1 MEVNGLLQSDFS
13 VGAEIVIGLITTVGT
28 DTDEVIRSLKM
39 QLEHFCYSV
48 EEISVSKQ
56 ILSQFEDTRPDSFQ
70 SEYERITHY
79 MDLGNRVRTDTDDNS
94 ILMKGVAREL
104 FLKREHDDNNFPKPR
119 NNVAY
124 IIKSLKHPDEVDY
137 MRRTYG
143 DSFYLVGITTTRERR
158 LEWLEKRNNM
168 SQSQAITLLERDE
181 NEDIAYGQHTRDAFQ
196 HADYFIGVDGNSDRI
211 YSCVERFIDL
221 LFGNPF
227 ITPNFDEY
235 AMFMAYAAS
244 LRSADLS
251 RQIGAVITKNSEI
264 LSMGVNDCPQYGG
277 GLYWPILDEKGRYI
291 DIDNG
296 RDYTLG
302 YDSNKHEQQ
311 KIIENICKNLGLE
324 VSESNI
330 KKIKKA
336 GIGDITEYGRVVHGE
351 MEAILSCARNNI
363 SCRGATLYATTFP
376 CHNCAKHIIA
386 AGIERVVYIEPYPK
400 SKAFDF
406 YKNEITND
414 KAMQQRVL
422 FEPFVGVGPQRY
434 IDLFAMSSTRW
445 YTKKRKSSDGNKLE
459 WNRGV
464 ATFRSPA
471 SLLNYLDGEETAL
484 LNFEDETV
492 AIKKGDMPHEQN

>member
-1 MEVNGLLQSDFS
+1 MLQNDSS
-13 VGAEIVIGLITTVGT
+13 EGNEIVIGLIATVGT

-39 QLEHFCYSV
+39 QLNHFSYSV

-56 ILSQFEDTRPDSFQ
+56 ILSQFEDTCPDSFK

-79 MDLGNRVRTDTDDNS
+79 MDLGNKVRTDTNDNS

-104 FLKREHDDNNFPKPR
+104 YLKREHDDNDFPMPR
-119 NNVAY
+119 NSVAY
-124 IIKSLKHPDEVDY
+124 IIKSLKHPDEVDF

-143 DSFYLVGITTTRERR
+143 DAFYLVGVTTTRERR
-158 LEWLEKRNNM
+158 LDWLEKRNTM
-168 SQSQAITLLERDE
+168 SRDQAISLLDRDE

-196 HADYFIGVDGNSDRI
+196 HSDYFIGVDGNYDRI
-211 YSCVERFIDL
+211 YNSVERFVDL

-251 RQIGAVITKNSEI
+251 RQIGAVITKNTEI
-264 LSMGVNDCPQYGG
+264 LSMGVNDCPKYGG
-277 GLYWPILDEKGRYI
+277 GLYWPILDGNGQYI
-291 DIDNG
+291 DVNNG
-296 RDYTLG
+296 RDYMLG
-302 YDSNKHEQQ
+302 YDSNKHEQLR
-311 KIIENICKNLGLE
+311 IIKNICKNLGLE
-324 VSESNI
+324 ATEDNV

-414 KAMQQRVL
+414 KSMQNRVL

-445 YTKKRKSSDGNKLE
+445 YTKKRKDERGNRLE
-459 WNRGV
+459 WSRSI
-464 ATFRSPA
+464 AAFRSPA
-471 SLLNYLDGEETAL
+471 PLFNYLDGEETAL

-492 AIKKGDMPHEQN
+492 AIKKGDMLYEQD